1 MKKYFII
8 FFLFNFF
15 FSNLYLSAERIVYLD
30 LDFILSNSNKGKL
43 ILSNLEN
50 LNKKNVETLKSKEKL
65 IKEEEDELIKQK
77 NIISSEAYNDKVKN
91 LRNKIQILRE
101 EKNKLANNFTEE
113 RKIKINEFFKIIDKV
128 LREYIENNSID
139 LVLNKKD
146 ILIGKNN
153 YNITDDILKIVNELK

>member
-1 MKKYFII
+1 MKKFFII
-8 FFLFNFF
+8 FFLSSFF
-15 FSNLYLSAERIVYLD
+15 FSKLSLSAEKIVYLD
-30 LDFILSNSNKGKL
+30 LDFILSNSNKGKI

-50 LNKKNVETLKSKEKL
+50 LNKKNVETLKLKENL
-65 IKEEEDELIKQK
+65 IKKEEDELIKQK
-77 NIISSEAYNDKVKN
+77 NIISNEAYNDKVKK

-113 RKIKINEFFKIIDKV
+113 RKTKINEFFKIIDKV
-128 LREYIENNSID
+128 LREYVEKNSID

-153 YNITDDILKIVNELK
+153 YNITDEILKIVNELK

>member
-1 MKKYFII
+1 MKKFFII

-15 FSNLYLSAERIVYLD
+15 FSNLSLSAERIVYLD

-91 LRNKIQILRE
+91 LRNKIQILKK

-128 LREYIENNSID
+128 LREYVEKNSID

-153 YNITDDILKIVNELK
+153 YNITDEILKIVNELK

>member
-1 MKKYFII
+1 MKKFFII

-15 FSNLYLSAERIVYLD
+15 FSNLSLSAERIVYLD

-128 LREYIENNSID
+128 LREYVENNSID

>member
-1 MKKYFII
+1 MKKFFII

-15 FSNLYLSAERIVYLD
+15 FSNLSLSAERIVYLD

-128 LREYIENNSID
+128 LREYVE
-139 LVLNKKD
+139 K
-146 ILIGKNN
+146 
-153 YNITDDILKIVNELK
+153 

>member
-1 MKKYFII
+1 MKKFFII

-15 FSNLYLSAERIVYLD
+15 FSNLSLSAERIVYLD
-30 LDFILSNSNKGKL
+30 LDFILSNSDKGKL

-128 LREYIENNSID
+128 LREYVENNSID

>member
-15 FSNLYLSAERIVYLD
+15 FSNLSLSAERIVYLD

>member
-1 MKKYFII
+1 MEENENKDNEII
-8 FFLFNFF
+8 FL
-15 FSNLYLSAERIVYLD
+15 
-30 LDFILSNSNKGKL
+30 
-43 ILSNLEN
+43 
-50 LNKKNVETLKSKEKL
+50 
-65 IKEEEDELIKQK
+65 KQK

-128 LREYIENNSID
+128 LREYVENNSID

>member
-1 MKKYFII
+1 MKKFFII

-15 FSNLYLSAERIVYLD
+15 FSNLSLSAERIVYLD
-30 LDFILSNSNKGKL
+30 LDFILSNSDKGKL

-128 LREYIENNSID
+128 LREYVENNSID

-153 YNITDDILKIVNELK
+153 YNITDEILKIVNELK

>member
-1 MKKYFII
+1 MNKPFITI
-8 FFLFNFF
+8 PLP
-15 FSNLYLSAERIVYLD
+15 SAKDNHQMDNARFYE
-30 LDFILSNSNKGKL
+30 NKGCCWVINQNDL
-43 ILSNLEN
+43 TEEMFTNL
-50 LNKKNVETLKSKEKL
+50 L
-65 IKEEEDELIKQK
+65 IKIVQDD
-77 NIISSEAYNDKVKN
+77 SEYNDKINN
-91 LRNKIQILRE
+91 LKNKIKILRE

-128 LREYIENNSID
+128 LREYVENNSID

>member
-1 MKKYFII
+1 MKKFFII
-8 FFLFNFF
+8 FFLFSFF
-15 FSNLYLSAERIVYLD
+15 FSNLSLSAERIVYLD

-50 LNKKNVETLKSKEKL
+50 LNKKNVETLKLKENL
-65 IKEEEDELIKQK
+65 IEKEEDELIKQK
-77 NIISSEAYNDKVKN
+77 NIISNEAYNDKVKK

-113 RKIKINEFFKIIDKV
+113 RKTKINEFFKIIDKV
-128 LREYIENNSID
+128 LREYVENNSID

-153 YNITDDILKIVNELK
+153 YNITDEILKIVNELK

>member
-1 MKKYFII
+1 MKKFFII
-8 FFLFNFF
+8 FFLSSFF
-15 FSNLYLSAERIVYLD
+15 FSKLSLSAEKIVYLD

-50 LNKKNVETLKSKEKL
+50 LNKKNVETLKLKENL
-65 IKEEEDELIKQK
+65 IKKEEDELIKQK
-77 NIISSEAYNDKVKN
+77 NIISNEAYNDKVKK

-113 RKIKINEFFKIIDKV
+113 RKTKINEFFKKIDKV
-128 LREYIENNSID
+128 LREYVEKNSID

-153 YNITDDILKIVNELK
+153 YNITDEILKIVNELK